1 MIVTVMLM
9 CSAVSLARDI
19 VTTSAVSAIFLS
31 ESSKLRTVLFLALSA
46 TCFVSLFANQI
57 SRKPLNDLRHIH
69 TEDVFGPSLGRV

>member
-31 ESSKLRTVLFLALSA
+31 ESSKLRTVLFFALSA
-46 TCFVSLFANQI
+46 TCFVCLFVNQI